1 MNILIDNGILYC
13 DNLFLCYARPGN
25 ARRNYD
31 DGFYA
36 VEIRTDTLN
45 ANPYLHADGVGCIRA
60 NPETDDVV
68 LCRVLGG
75 STTNACST
83 AVEHLFALV
92 EATSEAGYRVTLEI
106 NNG

>member
-1 MNILIDNGILYC
+1 MNLLIDNGILYC

-45 ANPYLHADGVGCIRA
+45 ASANLHADGVGRIGA

-68 LCRVLGG
+68 DERGWVSRYTGD
-75 STTNACST
+75 
-83 AVEHLFALV
+83 
-92 EATSEAGYRVTLEI
+92 
-106 NNG
+106 